1 MTDSSQSFVFHRHSR
16 ASYPTAVAGDGPYV
30 IDSEGKRYLDAS
42 GGAAV
47 SCLGHSRKDV
57 VEAIKG
63 QLDKLPYAHTSFFTN
78 EPSEELA
85 ATLIKKAPGRL
96 SKVYFLS
103 GGSEANETALKVARQ
118 YVVEKGE
125 PERRF
130 FIARNQSYHGNTL
143 GALAV
148 GGNPGR
154 RALFQ
159 PLLIDTTHI
168 DPCYSYRY
176 KQEGESEEDYGRR
189 SADELEAAIL
199 RLGAENVI
207 GFVAETVVGATLG
220 AVPPA
225 PGYFKRIR
233 EICDKYGVLL
243 ILDEVMCGMGRTG
256 TLYACEQDGIAPD
269 ILTCAKGLGA
279 GYQAIGACLV
289 SDFIFDT
296 IREGSG
302 FFHHGFTYIGHPT
315 ACAGGLA
322 VQRAIEKDGLLE
334 KVSKNGEVLRAK
346 LDAAFG
352 QRPYIGDIRGRGYFL
367 GLELVAERES
377 KKPFDPGLKLN
388 ARIKAKAMQRGLM
401 CYPNGGTVDGL
412 SGDHVL
418 LAPPFIW
425 EEEQMDELIEKLSG
439 AMEDAFSEAGVS
451 A

>member
-1 MTDSSQSFVFHRHSR
+1 MTDASQSYVFHRHSK
-16 ASYPTAVAGDGPYV
+16 ASYPLAVAGDGPYV

-57 VEAIKG
+57 VEAIKA

-85 ATLIKKAPGRL
+85 KTLIEKAPGRL

-125 PERRF
+125 PQRRF

-168 DPCYSYRY
+168 DPCYAYRN
-176 KQEGESEEDYGRR
+176 QREGESDEDYGRR
-189 SADELEAAIL
+189 AADELEAAIL

-233 EICDKYGVLL
+233 EICDKYGVLML
-243 ILDEVMCGMGRTG
+243 LDEVMCGMGRTG
-256 TLYACEQDGIAPD
+256 TLYACEQDGVAPD

-279 GYQAIGACLV
+279 GYQPIGACLV
-289 SDFIFDT
+289 ADFIFDT

-334 KVSKNGEVLRAK
+334 KVTKNGAVLRAK

-367 GLELVAERES
+367 GLELVADRDS
-377 KKPFDPGLKLN
+377 KTPFDPGLKLN
-388 ARIKAKAMQRGLM
+388 GRIKTKAMQRGLM
-401 CYPNGGTVDGL
+401 CYPNGGTVDGA

-425 EEEQMDELIEKLSG
+425 EEEQMDELVEKLSG
-439 AMEDAFSEAGVS
+439 AMEDALAEAGV
-451 A
+451 AV